1 MSLFYDEN
9 KHLYSGL
16 PSGRL
21 VFLKVYIICERR
33 RERLSIPSSATDVPA
48 EATLVAPV
56 TCVITANYL
65 TFLFEQFNQ
74 FGIGETGLS
83 LLLEGKRA
91 FISGGTRGIGAAL
104 CEIFAREG
112 ADIAFNYHASDELA
126 AEMKAKVEALG
137 RQCLPFKVS
146 VTDRVGMKRVAREIH
161 EEWDSIDILV
171 NNAAVNKADN
181 FATTTDR
188 SWDWVVDT
196 NVGSLFAVTKPF
208 YKQMIRQRKGTILN
222 ITSIGAIR
230 ALPTAVHYAT
240 SKAAMI
246 GFTKCLS
253 REAANFGITV
263 NAIAAGIFD
272 TDLGNTLPE
281 RLLAAHENWVSL
293 RRLGQPSELAEFAA
307 FIVSDRNSYMNG
319 EIITVDG
326 GTIT

>member
-1 MSLFYDEN
+1 M
-9 KHLYSGL
+9 
-16 PSGRL
+16 
-21 VFLKVYIICERR
+21 
-33 RERLSIPSSATDVPA
+33 
-48 EATLVAPV
+48 
-56 TCVITANYL
+56 
-65 TFLFEQFNQ
+65 
-74 FGIGETGLS
+74 S

-91 FISGGTRGIGAAL
+91 FVSGGTRGIGAAI

-112 ADIAFNYHASDELA
+112 ADVAFNYHSSDELA
-126 AEMKAKVEALG
+126 EETKKKIEAHG
-137 RQCLPFKVS
+137 RKSLSFKTS
-146 VTDRVGMKRVAREIH
+146 VTDRVGMKKVAREIV
-161 EEWDSIDILV
+161 ELWGGVDILV
-171 NNAAVNKADN
+171 NNAAVNKPDN
-181 FATTTDR
+181 FATTTDN

-196 NVGSLFAVTKPF
+196 NVNSLFAVTKPF
-208 YKQMIRQRKGTILN
+208 YKQMIRRRSGTILN

-230 ALPTAVHYAT
+230 ALPTSVHYAT

-281 RLLAAHENWVSL
+281 RLLQAHENWVSL
-293 RRLGQPSELAEFAA
+293 KRLGEPKELAEFAS

>member
-1 MSLFYDEN
+1 M
-9 KHLYSGL
+9 
-16 PSGRL
+16 
-21 VFLKVYIICERR
+21 
-33 RERLSIPSSATDVPA
+33 
-48 EATLVAPV
+48 
-56 TCVITANYL
+56 
-65 TFLFEQFNQ
+65 
-74 FGIGETGLS
+74 S

-91 FISGGTRGIGAAL
+91 FVSGGTRGIGAAI

-112 ADIAFNYHASDELA
+112 ADIAFNYHSSEDLA
-126 AEMKAKVEALG
+126 AEVSEKVLSFG
-137 RQCLPFKVS
+137 RECLSFKIS
-146 VTDRVGMKRVAREIH
+146 VTDRVGMKRIAREIH
-161 EEWDSIDILV
+161 EKWDAIDILV

-196 NVGSLFAVTKPF
+196 NVNSLFAVTKPF
-208 YKQMIRQRKGTILN
+208 ILN

-230 ALPTAVHYAT
+230 ALPTSVHYAT

-281 RLLAAHENWVSL
+281 RLLEAHEN
-293 RRLGQPSELAEFAA
+293 
-307 FIVSDRNSYMNG
+307 
-319 EIITVDG
+319 
-326 GTIT
+326 

>member
-1 MSLFYDEN
+1 M
-9 KHLYSGL
+9 
-16 PSGRL
+16 
-21 VFLKVYIICERR
+21 
-33 RERLSIPSSATDVPA
+33 
-48 EATLVAPV
+48 
-56 TCVITANYL
+56 
-65 TFLFEQFNQ
+65 
-74 FGIGETGLS
+74 S

-91 FISGGTRGIGAAL
+91 FVSGGTRGIGAAI

-112 ADIAFNYHASDELA
+112 ADVAFNYNSRDDLA
-126 AEMKAKVEALG
+126 DTVRGKIESFGRKALAY
-137 RQCLPFKVS
+137 KVS
-146 VTDRVGMKRVAREIH
+146 VTDRYGMKHVAREIS
-161 EEWDSIDILV
+161 EAWEGVDILV
-171 NNAAVNKADN
+171 NNAAVNKGDN
-181 FATTTDR
+181 FATTTDK

-196 NVGSLFAVTKPF
+196 NVNSLFAVTKPF
-208 YKQMIRQRKGTILN
+208 YKQMIRRRSGTILN

-281 RLLAAHENWVSL
+281 HLLQAHTNWVSL
-293 RRLGQPSELAEFAA
+293 RRLGEPAELAEFAA
-307 FIVSDRNSYMNG
+307 FIVSPRNSYMNG

>member
-1 MSLFYDEN
+1 M
-9 KHLYSGL
+9 
-16 PSGRL
+16 
-21 VFLKVYIICERR
+21 
-33 RERLSIPSSATDVPA
+33 
-48 EATLVAPV
+48 
-56 TCVITANYL
+56 
-65 TFLFEQFNQ
+65 
-74 FGIGETGLS
+74 S

-91 FISGGTRGIGAAL
+91 FVSGGTRGIGAAI
-104 CEIFAREG
+104 CEVFAREG
-112 ADIAFNYHASDELA
+112 ADVAFNYNSRDDLA
-126 AEMKAKVEALG
+126 EEVKAKIETFGRKALAY
-137 RQCLPFKVS
+137 KVS
-146 VTDRVGMKRVAREIH
+146 VTDRYGMKHISREIA
-161 EEWDSIDILV
+161 EAWDGIDILV
-171 NNAAVNKADN
+171 NNAAVNKGDN
-181 FATTTDR
+181 FATTTDK

-196 NVGSLFAVTKPF
+196 NVNSLFAVTKPF
-208 YKQMIRQRKGTILN
+208 YKQMIRRRTGTILN

-281 RLLAAHENWVSL
+281 HLLQAHTNWVSL
-293 RRLGQPSELAEFAA
+293 RRLGEPSELAEFAA
-307 FIVSDRNSYMNG
+307 FIVSSRNSYMNG